1 MADNNGVTLQAD
13 VRSGTGKGEA
23 KRIRRTG
30 RIPAVVYGDRGA
42 PVACSV
48 DSNELSTVLHERGRN
63 TLLSLVVGNGEEQS
77 EDTAIVKELQ
87 HHPVGGHLLH
97 ADFYRISLTQK
108 IVVDVRVEAQGI
120 PAGVR
125 TEGGILEQLLHQV
138 EVSCL
143 PAEIPESIGF
153 DVNHLN
159 IGDSVHVSDL
169 SVSGNVEIV
178 TESDRSVFVVVPP
191 SIAQV
196 EEEEEEVLEE
206 EEEMQ
211 EPEVIERGKKDE
223 DEDDEE

>member
-1 MADNNGVTLQAD
+1 MADNNGVSLQAD
-13 VRSGTGKGEA
+13 VRAGTGKGEA

-30 RIPAVVYGDRGA
+30 RIPAVVYGDRSA

-48 DSNELSTVLHERGRN
+48 NARELSTVLHEHGRN
-63 TLLSLVVGNGEEQS
+63 TLVTLVVGNGEEQS
-77 EDTAIVKELQ
+77 EDTAIVKDLQ

-108 IVVDVRVEAQGI
+108 IVVDVRVVAEGI

-125 TEGGILEQLLHQV
+125 AESGILEQLLHQV

-143 PAEIPESIGF
+143 PAEIPENIGF
-153 DVNHLN
+153 DVTDMD

-169 SVSGNVEIV
+169 SVAGNVEIV
-178 TESDRSVFVVVPP
+178 TEGDRSLFVVVPP
-191 SIAQV
+191 TIAPV
-196 EEEEEEVLEE
+196 EEEEEELIDE

-211 EPEVIERGKKDE
+211 EPEVIERGKRDE
-223 DEDDEE
+223 DEEDEA

>member
-1 MADNNGVTLQAD
+1 MADNNGVSLQAEL
-13 VRSGTGKGEA
+13 RSETGKGEA

-30 RIPAVVYGDRGA
+30 RIPAVVYGDSGA

-48 DSNELSTVLHERGRN
+48 DSKALSTVLHEHGRN
-63 TLLSLVVGNGEEQS
+63 TLVSLVLGSGEEQS

-87 HHPVGGHLLH
+87 HHPVGGQLLH

-108 IVVDVRVEAQGI
+108 IVVDVRVEAEGI
-120 PAGVR
+120 PTGVR

-143 PAEIPESIGF
+143 PAEIPDSIGF
-153 DVNHLN
+153 DVTQLD

-169 SVSGNVEIV
+169 SVTGNVEIV

-191 SIAQV
+191 SVSQV
-196 EEEEEEVLEE
+196 EDAEEEVLEE
-206 EEEMQ
+206 DEEMQ
-211 EPEVIERGKKDE
+211 EPEVIERGKRDE
-223 DEDDEE
+223 DEEEE

>member
-1 MADNNGVTLQAD
+1 MADNHGVSLQAD
-13 VRSGTGKGEA
+13 ARSGTGKGEA
-23 KRIRRTG
+23 RRIRRTG
-30 RIPAVVYGDRGA
+30 RIPAVVYGDGGA
-42 PVACSV
+42 SVACSV
-48 DSNELSTVLHERGRN
+48 DAKALSTVLHEHGRN

-108 IVVDVRVEAQGI
+108 IVVDVRVEAEGI

-143 PAEIPESIGF
+143 PAEIPDRIGF
-153 DVNHLN
+153 DVTHLD

-169 SVSGNVEIV
+169 SVSGAVEIV

-191 SIAQV
+191 SISQV
-196 EEEEEEVLEE
+196 EEEEEEALEE

-211 EPEVIERGKKDE
+211 EPEVIERGKKDG